1 MGRVAMFLV
10 PLIWLASPASAQKV
24 SKGGV
29 SGKLQTYRA
38 IVGPAP
44 TSPVTLLTT
53 PTKKGGFFIL
63 TQACANNENGFIL
76 DSGTPALTIVSAS
89 TGAPFRGNG
98 RCVTYSPGLA
108 IPPSTAITCN
118 NQDTENGTSCS
129 VTGVLSQH

>member
-1 MGRVAMFLV
+1 MVLI
-10 PLIWLASPASAQKV
+10 PLIWFASSVSAQMV

-44 TSPVTLLTT
+44 ASPVTLLTT
-53 PTKKGGFFIL
+53 PAKGKIFIL

-76 DSGTPALTIVSAS
+76 DSGSPALTIVS
-89 TGAPFRGNG
+89 TGADAAFRGNS

-108 IPPSTAITCN
+108 MPPSTAITCN
-118 NQDTENGTSCS
+118 NGDTNNSNACT
-129 VTGVLSQH
+129 VTGVLSKQ

>member
-1 MGRVAMFLV
+1 MGRSAMFLI
-10 PLIWLASPASAQKV
+10 LLMCLASAASAQKV

-44 TSPVTLLTT
+44 ASPVTILTT
-53 PTKKGGFFIL
+53 PAKKKGIFIL
-63 TQACANNENGFIL
+63 TQACANNEDGFIL
-76 DSGTPALTIVSAS
+76 DSGSPALTIVSAS
-89 TGAPFRGNG
+89 AGAAFRGNS

-118 NQDTENGTSCS
+118 NGDTNNSNACS